1 MRRSLILTTVLA
13 AGAAITGACG
23 NNPTVPN
30 KPATSPSPVAT
41 ATATPVA
48 SPSVSPT
55 GSPMGVPPRPATS
68 PEVKPTKEIGRKP
81 PVRETPKP

>member
-1 MRRSLILTTVLA
+1 MRRSVILTFTLA
-13 AGAAITGACG
+13 AAAAVTGACG

-30 KPATSPSPVAT
+30 KPAASPSPVAT

-55 GSPMGVPPRPATS
+55 GSPLGVPPRPATS
-68 PEVKPTKEIGRKP
+68 PEVKPTKAIERKP